1 MWQFIV
7 LIDSFIYIYIYIIK
21 KKSLQDDVT
30 PKKKKVEKKE
40 KKRKQQ
46 QYRSWIQIGPI
57 ATVQNLKKKKR
68 FNKPNVYC
76 SGIGAFYI
84 VNRLLCFSHCF
95 LQTSKSKSTLELTR
109 SVYIIYALLLKWYIV
124 HFALHLFS
132 IDWLVLF
139 FILI

>member
-1 MWQFIV
+1 MTA
-7 LIDSFIYIYIYIIK
+7 LYIYIYIYIIK
-21 KKSLQDDVT
+21 KKSGQDDIT
-30 PKKKKVEKKE
+30 PKKKSREKRKE
-40 KKRKQQ
+40 KKA
-46 QYRSWIQIGPI
+46 
-57 ATVQNLKKKKR
+57 ATVQKLNPNWPYSNGSKLEEKKKR

-124 HFALHLFS
+124 HFVLHLFS
-132 IDWLVLF
+132 ID
-139 FILI
+139 

>member
-1 MWQFIV
+1 MM
-7 LIDSFIYIYIYIIK
+7 LHRK
-21 KKSLQDDVT
+21 KKSR
-30 PKKKKVEKKE
+30 EKRKE
-40 KKRKQQ
+40 KKA
-46 QYRSWIQIGPI
+46 
-57 ATVQNLKKKKR
+57 ATVQKLNPNWPYSNGSKLEGKKKR

-109 SVYIIYALLLKWYIV
+109 SVYIIYALLLKWYTV

-132 IDWLVLF
+132 ID
-139 FILI
+139 